1 MILLNFR
8 GGGATCKTAPDCDL
22 ALCHNLKKTGL
33 EASDE
38 KFLRHSELDSESII
52 ADKSR
57 LRLGGRSD
65 NSSRMPYSQ
74 SRHSDGSQSLSMP
87 INLIFHFCWQKRK
100 KAAFMLAEVLITL
113 GIIGIIAAMT
123 LPSLINNYKS
133 KELETGFK
141 KNYSAINQ
149 AINMY
154 TADTGEI
161 LHADELGTVELKKIL
176 LKYMDVLH
184 ECGAAWG
191 SKDCIYNAS
200 NQEERSKIY
209 KTYNGKKYIGNLNLF
224 DDGQLVLKDGT
235 LILIENQGITD
246 KEVYISFD
254 VNGYRKSPN
263 KYGHDLFTFQL
274 MNDGRLLP
282 MGAEGTDFTNDVTYC
297 SYSSGHDFNGISCA
311 VKAIYDINYFKNLPR

>member
-1 MILLNFR
+1 MKTIDITEFQ

-38 KFLRHSELDSESII
+38 KFLRHSELDSESIN
-52 ADKSR
+52 ADKNILTS
-57 LRLGGRSD
+57 GVQND
-65 NSSRMPYSQ
+65 KSSR
-74 SRHSDGSQSLSMP
+74 
-87 INLIFHFCWQKRK
+87 
-100 KAAFMLAEVLITL
+100 KAAFTMAEVLITL
-113 GIIGIIAAMT
+113 GIIGIVAAMT
-123 LPSLINNYKS
+123 LPSLINNYKP

-209 KTYNGKKYIGNLNLF
+209 KIYNGKKYIGNFNLF

>member
-8 GGGATCKTAPDCDL
+8 GGGATCKTAPDC
-22 ALCHNLKKTGL
+22 NLTIGHPELDSESLNKEIDSGS
-33 EASDE
+33 EAGMTKPSHVH
-38 KFLRHSELDSESII
+38 LSCHSELDSESIN
-52 ADKSR
+52 ADKNILTS
-57 LRLGGRSD
+57 GVQND
-65 NSSRMPYSQ
+65 KSSR
-74 SRHSDGSQSLSMP
+74 
-87 INLIFHFCWQKRK
+87 KT
-100 KAAFMLAEVLITL
+100 AFTMAEVLITL
-113 GIIGIIAAMT
+113 GIIGIVAAMT
-123 LPSLINNYKS
+123 LPSLINNYKP

>member
-1 MILLNFR
+1 MTKPSHVHLS
-8 GGGATCKTAPDCDL
+8 C
-22 ALCHNLKKTGL
+22 
-33 EASDE
+33 
-38 KFLRHSELDSESII
+38 HSELDSESIN
-52 ADKSR
+52 ADKNILAPGVRNDKTSR
-57 LRLGGRSD
+57 
-65 NSSRMPYSQ
+65 
-74 SRHSDGSQSLSMP
+74 
-87 INLIFHFCWQKRK
+87 KT
-100 KAAFMLAEVLITL
+100 AFTMAEVLITL
-113 GIIGIIAAMT
+113 GIIGIVAAMT
-123 LPSLINNYKS
+123 LPSLINNYKP

>member
-38 KFLRHSELDSESII
+38 KFLRHSELDSESIN
-52 ADKSR
+52 ADKNILTS
-57 LRLGGRSD
+57 GVQND
-65 NSSRMPYSQ
+65 KSSR
-74 SRHSDGSQSLSMP
+74 
-87 INLIFHFCWQKRK
+87 
-100 KAAFMLAEVLITL
+100 KAAFTMAEVLITL
-113 GIIGIIAAMT
+113 GIIGIVAAMT
-123 LPSLINNYKS
+123 LPSLINNYKP